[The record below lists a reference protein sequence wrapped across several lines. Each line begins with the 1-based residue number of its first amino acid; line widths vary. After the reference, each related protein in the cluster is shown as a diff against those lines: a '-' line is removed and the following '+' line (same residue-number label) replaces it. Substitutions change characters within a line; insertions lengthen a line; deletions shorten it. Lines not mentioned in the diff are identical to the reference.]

1 VLGQISEQTG
11 VTLSADKAIAEDTVV
26 VIVRDRPA
34 RDLLKQLGL
43 ALDYAWKAE
52 RSTPVTYRL
61 YEPDEAKA
69 KSKTLAREYRAAA
82 GAELDHQLKLTL
94 KYVEKYRA
102 MPYRDV
108 VADVNRLR
116 EESMQLPVGLER
128 LAAERELFAAERAHE
143 PTTTCLWTAYAS
155 LPAAVQQQILEGRR
169 TVMASTRPASLRM
182 PPDTLEALRSARQ
195 FEVTRASGKAVPPP
209 ARQTEDETIDFL
221 TGMRFGRL
229 VLDVRGRYL
238 GDGPR
243 PAASLP
249 RFMLSSSQV
258 MYGTPFTD
266 NLPGRVTTDVP
277 DTLDR
282 RVNLIWPG
290 KKILP
295 EDPLTYCRGVLL
307 SEVLK
312 VLADREPSL
321 QFVGDAY
328 FKALRPLPQ
337 TGALPPGASA
347 GFDPADRSL
356 FRLTARSSRE
366 GGVPLRDVLAE
377 LANRGNVNI
386 HVGRDGWLRFRSSVF
401 FNDRTAQLD
410 PRVVRQLY
418 EPVASGQPYTR
429 ETAMAIARRL
439 SYPQVEALTAEYLAF
454 LPEQRLVWRMRTSW
468 ESWRMIGSLT
478 DEHRQKFWS
487 RQALRYAALT
497 ADERA
502 ALGNVLEGF
511 SNRVGGL
518 PIDLD
523 VGPKERGALFIALGS
538 PRRNE
543 FEAFQLLLP
552 GFDQPLFHQD
562 LQVPETAKP

>member
-1 VLGQISEQTG
+1 MTRTILALFGTLVATCAHGAVVSDSLASDSRLDRAVTVSAPLATLETVLGQISEQTG

-116 EESMQLPVGLER
+116 DESMQLPVGLER

-249 RFMLSSSQV
+249 WFTLSPSQV

-266 NLPGRVTTDVP
+266 NLPGRVATDMP
-277 DTLDR
+277 DTLNRRVSRTLAPVRGRRLLQGAAAAAADR
-282 RVNLIWPG
+282 RF
-290 KKILP
+290 
-295 EDPLTYCRGVLL
+295 
-307 SEVLK
+307 
-312 VLADREPSL
+312 A
-321 QFVGDAY
+321 
-328 FKALRPLPQ
+328 
-337 TGALPPGASA
+337 
-347 GFDPADRSL
+347 
-356 FRLTARSSRE
+356 ARSVR
-366 GGVPLRDVLAE
+366 
-377 LANRGNVNI
+377 
-386 HVGRDGWLRFRSSVF
+386 RFRPRGPITIPSHGP
-401 FNDRTAQLD
+401 QL
-410 PRVVRQLY
+410 
-418 EPVASGQPYTR
+418 S
-429 ETAMAIARRL
+429 
-439 SYPQVEALTAEYLAF
+439 
-454 LPEQRLVWRMRTSW
+454 
-468 ESWRMIGSLT
+468 
-478 DEHRQKFWS
+478 
-487 RQALRYAALT
+487 
-497 ADERA
+497 
-502 ALGNVLEGF
+502 
-511 SNRVGGL
+511 
-518 PIDLD
+518 
-523 VGPKERGALFIALGS
+523 
-538 PRRNE
+538 
-543 FEAFQLLLP
+543 
-552 GFDQPLFHQD
+552 
-562 LQVPETAKP
+562 